1 MAGGSWFAPMA
12 REPENQPLPL
22 VRIQSRTSSNHR
34 RPLRRTSVNGAQTG
48 PSFLNP
54 SVAVTATNSSRVLVP
69 PKQANFLYSPPKQ
82 ANLLYR
88 SGKVMISKT
97 NRLVAS
103 ASLLA
108 ALSFTM
114 AQPSFAAAPG
124 EEPSFSVDLDA
135 GLGCTFPLRLDS
147 SAGKVRTITFKTEN
161 GQPGRIINVR
171 TGVVLTYTNLD
182 TGESVSIKTSG
193 SVTSAVRDGV
203 TETRTA
209 TGHNGLILFPEDVP
223 AGPTTTQYN
232 GRIVYTFNTETGFVE
247 VIETSGKATDICA
260 ELS

>member
-1 MAGGSWFAPMA
+1 M
-12 REPENQPLPL
+12 
-22 VRIQSRTSSNHR
+22 T
-34 RPLRRTSVNGAQTG
+34 
-48 PSFLNP
+48 
-54 SVAVTATNSSRVLVP
+54 
-69 PKQANFLYSPPKQ
+69 
-82 ANLLYR
+82 
-88 SGKVMISKT
+88 SKT

-108 ALSFTM
+108 ALSLTV
-114 AQPSFAAAPG
+114 AQPSFAAPPA
-124 EEPSFSVDLDA
+124 EEPAFTVELIPA
-135 GLGCTFPLRLDS
+135 GLGCAFPLRLDS
-147 SAGKVRTITFKTEN
+147 SAGEVRTITFKTEN
-161 GQPGRIINVR
+161 GQPGRIISVK

>member
-1 MAGGSWFAPMA
+1 M
-12 REPENQPLPL
+12 L
-22 VRIQSRTSSNHR
+22 I
-34 RPLRRTSVNGAQTG
+34 
-48 PSFLNP
+48 PS
-54 SVAVTATNSSRVLVP
+54 
-69 PKQANFLYSPPKQ
+69 KQANFLYSPPKQ

-108 ALSFTM
+108 ALSLTM

-124 EEPSFSVDLDA
+124 EEPSFTVDLPANA
-135 GLGCTFPLRLDS
+135 GCSFPLRLES
-147 SAGKVRTITFKTEN
+147 SAGAVRTITFKTEN
-161 GQPGRIINVR
+161 GQPGRIISVK
-171 TGVVLTYTNLD
+171 TGVVLTYTNLA
-182 TGESVSIKTSG
+182 TRESVSIKTSG

-209 TGHNGLILFPEDVP
+209 TGHNGLILFPDDVP
-223 AGPTTTQYN
+223 GGPTTTQYN
-232 GRIVYTFNTETGFVE
+232 GRIVYTYNTVTGFIE